1 MLSVN
6 CQSIDK
12 LPFYFKQ
19 YVQKYQVYFSIS
31 LMYTKSYLCTRLPKA
46 LFFIL
51 TDDIIG
57 NIVGIVRNTLQTCH
71 HINIDHSG
79 FRYA

>member
-12 LPFYFKQ
+12 LLFYFKQ
-19 YVQKYQVYFSIS
+19 YVQKYQVYFGIS

-51 TDDIIG
+51 IDDIIG
-57 NIVGIVRNTLQTCH
+57 NIVGVVRNALQARH
-71 HINIDHSG
+71 HINIDNSCLW
-79 FRYA
+79 